1 MEGKRESGPDDDA
14 KLLGAFEGAL
24 GKPSLSAWRD
34 MWKLETEEHRWI
46 LGLHLDLRDK
56 IMAKWQRC
64 LPFGEELFDRW
75 ERAAFLGFG
84 EGSSVFD
91 SSVVLGDV
99 RVGKQTWIGPY
110 TILDGSGGLSIGDW
124 CSISAGVQIY
134 THDSVAWALTGGQ
147 AGYTKAQTSIGDCCY
162 LGPLTV
168 VEKGVNIG
176 CHCVIGA
183 HSLVDRHIPSFSIA
197 VGAPCRIV
205 GRIHIS
211 ESNEVQFTWFDES
224 H

>member
-1 MEGKRESGPDDDA
+1 MERKRKLDPGDDA
-14 KLLGAFEGAL
+14 RPAEAFPGTL

-34 MWKLETEEHRWI
+34 TWKLEAEDLRRI

-56 IMAKWQRC
+56 IMEKWQRC

-84 EGSSVFD
+84 EGSSIYD

-99 RVGKQTWIGPY
+99 RVGKYTWVGPY

-147 AGYTKAQTSIGDCCY
+147 ADYVKAQTLIGDCCY

-168 VEKGVNIG
+168 VEKGVHIG
-176 CHCVIGA
+176 HHCAIGA
-183 HSLVDRHIPSFSIA
+183 HSFVDKHIPSFSIA
-197 VGAPCRIV
+197 AGSPCRILGQV
-205 GRIHIS
+205 DIS
-211 ESNEVQFTWFDES
+211 ESNGVQFTWFDES
-224 H
+224 R